1 MDTLTMQKISEIDYM
16 RMCAILNNSG
26 DCHGLYGFERIH
38 SISRAAHI
46 LHFHTY
52 NLQDLQQHLDI
63 QFAST

>member
-1 MDTLTMQKISEIDYM
+1 M